1 MKENLLKK
9 LLKRSEFMVFC
20 ILLIIWALLS
30 AINKNYGTLNNLAA
44 IMKTMSW
51 YGIIAVGLAFV
62 IIQGDSDVSTGA
74 SAGFSAVFG
83 TALMV
88 ETSCMGMMGTPNE
101 WLGVV
106 LCTLIAMAVGAVIGM
121 GNAVMVVRF
130 NMPPFI
136 ATVAMQYVLN
146 GLKMVITSGAYVYP
160 LPNSLIQF
168 VKLGIAMPR
177 GKIAVS
183 FIILLALLAIAH
195 IILSHTTYGRSVYAT
210 GSNRIMA
217 QLSGIKT
224 DRVRFINYMVLHAL
238 VAMVGILNAGY
249 LKQGSPGIG
258 TDWHLTIMAACAIG
272 GVKFSG
278 GSGNMVGLLIG
289 LFTLFS
295 INSAIAYIGINT
307 FLQDVVIGMILMII
321 VVSDRVRSNR
331 KARASEC

>member
-1 MKENLLKK
+1 MNENMLKTLLKK
-9 LLKRSEFMVFC
+9 SETMLLG
-20 ILLIIWALLS
+20 ILVLIWIALSL
-30 AINKNYGTLNNLAA
+30 INRNYATVNNLGA
-44 IMKTMSW
+44 IMKTMSF
-51 YGIIAVGLAFV
+51 YGIIAVGLSFV

-74 SAGFSAVFG
+74 SAGFSAVLG

-88 ETSCMGMMGTPNE
+88 ETGCMGMQGTSSE
-101 WLGVV
+101 WMGVV
-106 LCTLIAMAVGAVIGM
+106 ICTLITMAFGALIGM
-121 GNAVMVVRF
+121 GNAAMVVRF

-146 GLKMVITSGAYVYP
+146 GLKMVITNGAYVYP
-160 LPNSLIQF
+160 LPDALLQF
-168 VKLGIAMPR
+168 VKLGIPMGRA
-177 GKIAVS
+177 KITIA
-183 FIILLALLAIAH
+183 FLILLVCLAAAYIV
-195 IILSHTTYGRSVYAT
+195 LTYTTYGRSVYAT
-210 GSNRIMA
+210 GSNRITA
-217 QLSGIKT
+217 QLSGVRT
-224 DRVRFINYMVLHAL
+224 SRVRYYNYMALHAL

-307 FLQDVVIGMILMII
+307 FLQDVVIGFILMVI
-321 VVSDRVRSNR
+321 VVSDRIRTNQKVH
-331 KARASEC
+331 A

>member
-1 MKENLLKK
+1 MKENVFKK

-20 ILLIIWALLS
+20 ILVVIWVALS
-30 AINKNYGTLNNLAA
+30 MINKNYGTLNNLAA
-44 IMKTMSW
+44 IMKTLSF
-51 YGIIAVGLAFV
+51 YGIIAIGLSFV
-62 IIQGDSDVSTGA
+62 IIQGDGDVSTGA
-74 SAGFSAVFG
+74 SAGFSAVLG

-88 ETSCMGMMGTPNE
+88 ETQCMGMLGTPNE
-101 WLGVV
+101 WLGI
-106 LCTLIAMAVGAVIGM
+106 LICTIITMMIGAVIGA
-121 GNAVMVVRF
+121 GNAWMVAKF

-146 GLKMVITSGAYVYP
+146 GLKMVITNGSYVYP
-160 LPNSLIQF
+160 LPNVLLKF
-168 VKLGIAMPR
+168 VKLGIAMPK

-183 FIILLALLAIAH
+183 FIIMMILLVIAH
-195 IILSHTTYGRSVYAT
+195 IVLSYTTYGRSVYAT

-217 QLSGIKT
+217 QLSGVKT
-224 DRVRFINYMVLHAL
+224 NKVRFTNYMVLHAL
-238 VAMVGILNAGY
+238 VALVGVLNAGY

-272 GVKFSG
+272 GIKFSG
-278 GSGNMVGLLIG
+278 GSGNMIGLLIG

-307 FLQDVVIGMILMII
+307 FLQDVVIGLILMII

-331 KARASEC
+331 KVRA

>member
-1 MKENLLKK
+1 MKENVFKK

-20 ILLIIWALLS
+20 ILVVIWLVLS
-30 AINKNYGTLNNLAA
+30 MINKNYGTLNNLAA
-44 IMKTMSW
+44 IMKTLSW
-51 YGIIAVGLAFV
+51 YGIIAIGLSFV
-62 IIQGDSDVSTGA
+62 IIQGDGDVSTGA

-88 ETSCMGMMGTPNE
+88 ETQCMGMLGTPNE
-101 WLGVV
+101 WLGI
-106 LCTLIAMAVGAVIGM
+106 LICTIITMCIGAVIGA
-121 GNAVMVVRF
+121 GNAWMVVKF

-146 GLKMVITSGAYVYP
+146 GLKMVITNGSYVYP
-160 LPNSLIQF
+160 LPNALLKF
-168 VKLGIAMPR
+168 VKLGIAMPK

-183 FIILLALLAIAH
+183 FIIMMILLVIAH
-195 IILSHTTYGRSVYAT
+195 IVLSYTTYGRSVYAT

-217 QLSGIKT
+217 QLSGVKT
-224 DRVRFINYMVLHAL
+224 NKVRFTNYMVLHAL
-238 VAMVGILNAGY
+238 VALVGVLNAGY

-272 GVKFSG
+272 GIKFSG
-278 GSGNMVGLLIG
+278 GSGNMIGLLIG

-307 FLQDVVIGMILMII
+307 FLQDVVIGLILMII

-331 KARASEC
+331 KVRA

>member
-1 MKENLLKK
+1 MKDNLLKK

-20 ILLIIWALLS
+20 ILIAIWVILS
-30 AINKNYGTLNNLAA
+30 SINKNYGTLNNLAA
-44 IMKTMSW
+44 IMKTLSW
-51 YGIIAVGLAFV
+51 YGIIAVGLSFV

-83 TALMV
+83 TALML
-88 ETSCMGMMGTPNE
+88 ETSCMGMLGTPNE
-101 WLGVV
+101 WIGVAI
-106 LCTLIAMAVGAVIGM
+106 CTMIAMVVGAIIGM

-160 LPNSLIQF
+160 LPASLISF
-168 VKLGIAMPR
+168 VKLGIAMPK

-183 FIILLALLAIAH
+183 FLILIGLMIIAH
-195 IILSHTTYGRSVYAT
+195 IVLTHTTYGRSVYAT

-217 QLSGIKT
+217 QLSGVKT
-224 DRVRFINYMVLHAL
+224 NQLRFANYMVLHAL
-238 VAMVGILNAGY
+238 VALVGVLNAGY
-249 LKQGSPGIG
+249 MKQGSPGIG

-272 GVKFSG
+272 GIKFSG
-278 GSGNMVGLLIG
+278 GSGNMIGLLIG

-307 FLQDVVIGMILMII
+307 FLQDVIIGLILMVIM
-321 VVSDRVRSNR
+321 VSDRVRSNQ
-331 KARASEC
+331 KIRA

>member
-1 MKENLLKK
+1 MKENVFKK

-20 ILLIIWALLS
+20 ILVVIWLVLS
-30 AINKNYGTLNNLAA
+30 MINKNYGTLNNLAA
-44 IMKTMSW
+44 IMKTLSW
-51 YGIIAVGLAFV
+51 YGIIAIGLSFV
-62 IIQGDSDVSTGA
+62 IIQGDGDVSTGA

-88 ETSCMGMMGTPNE
+88 ETQCMGMLGTPNE
-101 WLGVV
+101 WLGI
-106 LCTLIAMAVGAVIGM
+106 LICTIITMCIGAVIGA
-121 GNAVMVVRF
+121 GNAWMVVKF

-146 GLKMVITSGAYVYP
+146 GLKMVITNGSYVYP
-160 LPNSLIQF
+160 LPNALLKF
-168 VKLGIAMPR
+168 VKLGIAMPK

-183 FIILLALLAIAH
+183 FIIMMILLVIAH
-195 IILSHTTYGRSVYAT
+195 IVLSYTTYGRSVYAT

-217 QLSGIKT
+217 QLSGVKT
-224 DRVRFINYMVLHAL
+224 NKVRFTNYMVLHAL
-238 VAMVGILNAGY
+238 VALVGVLNAGY

-272 GVKFSG
+272 GIKFSG
-278 GSGNMVGLLIG
+278 GSGNMIGLLIG

-307 FLQDVVIGMILMII
+307 FLQDVVIGLILMVI

-331 KARASEC
+331 KVRA

>member
-1 MKENLLKK
+1 MKDNLLKK

-20 ILLIIWALLS
+20 ILIAIWVILS
-30 AINKNYGTLNNLAA
+30 SINKNYGTLNNLAA

-51 YGIIAVGLAFV
+51 YGIIAVGLSFV

-74 SAGFSAVFG
+74 SAGFAAVFG
-83 TALMV
+83 TALML
-88 ETSCMGMMGTPNE
+88 ETSCMGMLGTPNE
-101 WLGVV
+101 WIGV
-106 LCTLIAMAVGAVIGM
+106 LICTLITMVVGAIIGM

-160 LPNSLIQF
+160 LPASLISF
-168 VKLGIAMPR
+168 VKLGIAMPK

-183 FIILLALLAIAH
+183 FLILIGLMIIAH
-195 IILSHTTYGRSVYAT
+195 IVLTHTTYGRSVYAT
-210 GSNRIMA
+210 GSNRITT
-217 QLSGIKT
+217 QLSGVKT
-224 DRVRFINYMVLHAL
+224 NRLRFTNYMVLHAL
-238 VAMVGILNAGY
+238 VAMVGVLNAGY
-249 LKQGSPGIG
+249 MKQGSPGIG

-272 GVKFSG
+272 GIKFSG
-278 GSGNMVGLLIG
+278 GSGNMIGLLIG

-307 FLQDVVIGMILMII
+307 FLQDVIIGLILMVIM
-321 VVSDRVRSNR
+321 VSDRVRSNR
-331 KARASEC
+331 KIRA

>member
-1 MKENLLKK
+1 MKNNPLKK
-9 LLKRSEFMVFC
+9 LLKRSEFMVFY
-20 ILLIIWALLS
+20 ILLVIWLALS
-30 AINKNYGTLNNLAA
+30 IINKNYATLNNLAA

-51 YGIIAVGLAFV
+51 YGIIAIGLSFV
-62 IIQGDSDVSTGA
+62 IIQGDGDVSTGA

-88 ETSCMGMMGTPNE
+88 ETSCMGMMGTSNE
-101 WLGVV
+101 WTGV
-106 LCTLIAMAVGAVIGM
+106 LICTLIAMAFGALIGM

-160 LPNSLIQF
+160 LPASLIQF
-168 VKLGIAMPR
+168 MKLGVAMPK
-177 GKIAVS
+177 GKIAIS
-183 FIILLALLAIAH
+183 FIILIVLLAIAH
-195 IILSHTTYGRSVYAT
+195 LILTYTTYGRSVYAT

-217 QLSGIKT
+217 QLSGVKT
-224 DRVRFINYMVLHAL
+224 NRVRYTNYMVLHAL

-249 LKQGSPGIG
+249 MKQGSPGIG

-272 GVKFSG
+272 GIKFSG

-307 FLQDVVIGMILMII
+307 FLQDVVIGLILMII
-321 VVSDRVRSNR
+321 VVSDRIRSNR
-331 KARASEC
+331 KVRA

>member
-1 MKENLLKK
+1 MKENVFKK

-20 ILLIIWALLS
+20 ILVVIWVALS
-30 AINKNYGTLNNLAA
+30 MINKNYGTLNNLAA
-44 IMKTMSW
+44 IMKTLSF
-51 YGIIAVGLAFV
+51 YGIIAIGLSFV
-62 IIQGDSDVSTGA
+62 IIQGDGDVSTGA

-88 ETSCMGMMGTPNE
+88 ETGCMGMIGTSNE
-101 WLGVV
+101 WIGIVI
-106 LCTLIAMAVGAVIGM
+106 CTLIAMAVGAIIGM
-121 GNAVMVVRF
+121 GNAWMVVKC

-146 GLKMVITSGAYVYP
+146 GLKMVITNGSYVYP
-160 LPNSLIQF
+160 LPNVLLKF
-168 VKLGIAMPR
+168 VKLGIAMPK

-183 FIILLALLAIAH
+183 FIIMMILLVIAH
-195 IILSHTTYGRSVYAT
+195 IVLSYTTYGRSVYAT

-217 QLSGIKT
+217 QLSGVKT
-224 DRVRFINYMVLHAL
+224 NKVRFTNYMVLHAL
-238 VAMVGILNAGY
+238 VALVGVLNAGY

-272 GVKFSG
+272 GIKFSG
-278 GSGNMVGLLIG
+278 GSGNMIGLLIG

-307 FLQDVVIGMILMII
+307 FLQDVVIGLILMII

-331 KARASEC
+331 KVRA

>member
-1 MKENLLKK
+1 MKENVFKK

-20 ILLIIWALLS
+20 ILVVIWVALS
-30 AINKNYGTLNNLAA
+30 MINKNYGTLNNLAA
-44 IMKTMSW
+44 IMKTLSF
-51 YGIIAVGLAFV
+51 YGIIAIGLSFV
-62 IIQGDSDVSTGA
+62 IIQGDGDVSTGA
-74 SAGFSAVFG
+74 SAGFSAVLG

-88 ETSCMGMMGTPNE
+88 ETQCMGMLGTPNE
-101 WLGVV
+101 WLGI
-106 LCTLIAMAVGAVIGM
+106 LICTIITMMIGAVIGA
-121 GNAVMVVRF
+121 GNAWMVVKF

-146 GLKMVITSGAYVYP
+146 GLKMVITNGSYVYP
-160 LPNSLIQF
+160 LPNVLLKF
-168 VKLGIAMPR
+168 VKLGIAMPK

-183 FIILLALLAIAH
+183 FIIMMILLVIAH
-195 IILSHTTYGRSVYAT
+195 IVLSYTTYGRSVYAT

-217 QLSGIKT
+217 QLSGVKT
-224 DRVRFINYMVLHAL
+224 NKVRFTNYMVLHAL
-238 VAMVGILNAGY
+238 VALVGVLNAGY

-272 GVKFSG
+272 GIKFSG
-278 GSGNMVGLLIG
+278 GSGNMIGLLIG

-307 FLQDVVIGMILMII
+307 FLQDVVIGLILMII

-331 KARASEC
+331 KVRA

>member
-1 MKENLLKK
+1 MKENWMKK

-20 ILLIIWALLS
+20 TLVAIWVVLSII
-30 AINKNYGTLNNLAA
+30 NPNYGTLNNLAA
-44 IMKTMSW
+44 IMKTLSW
-51 YGIIAVGLAFV
+51 YGIIAVGLSFV

-88 ETSCMGMMGTPNE
+88 ETNCMGLLNTSNE
-101 WLGVV
+101 WIGV
-106 LCTLIAMAVGAVIGM
+106 LICILIAMCVGALIGM

-177 GKIAVS
+177 GKIAIS
-183 FIILLALLAIAH
+183 FIILMALLVIAH

-217 QLSGIKT
+217 QLSGVKT
-224 DRVRFINYMVLHAL
+224 SRLRYINYMVLHAMVAL
-238 VAMVGILNAGY
+238 VGVLNAGY
-249 LKQGSPGIG
+249 MKQGSPGIG

-272 GVKFSG
+272 GIKFSG
-278 GSGNMVGLLIG
+278 GSGNMIGLLIG

-307 FLQDVVIGMILMII
+307 FLQDVVIGLILMII

-331 KARASEC
+331 KVRA

>member
-1 MKENLLKK
+1 MKDNMLRK
-9 LLKRSEFMVFC
+9 LLKRSEFMVLC
-20 ILLIIWALLS
+20 ILVAIWVILS
-30 AINKNYGTLNNLAA
+30 LINKNYGTLNNLAA

-51 YGIIAVGLAFV
+51 YGIIAVGLSFV

-83 TALMV
+83 TALML
-88 ETSCMGMMGTPNE
+88 ETGCMGMLGTANE
-101 WLGVV
+101 WIGVV
-106 LCTLIAMAVGAVIGM
+106 ICTLIAMAFGALIGM
-121 GNAVMVVRF
+121 GNACMVVRF

-183 FIILLALLAIAH
+183 FIILLGLLVIAH
-195 IILSHTTYGRSVYAT
+195 FILSHTTYGRSVYAT

-217 QLSGIKT
+217 QLSGVKT
-224 DRVRFINYMVLHAL
+224 NRVRYINYMVLHAL
-238 VAMVGILNAGY
+238 VAMVGVLNAGY
-249 LKQGSPGIG
+249 MKQGSPGIG

-272 GVKFSG
+272 GIKFSG
-278 GSGNMVGLLIG
+278 GSGNMIGLLIG

-307 FLQDVVIGMILMII
+307 FLQDVIIGLILMVIM
-321 VVSDRVRSNR
+321 VSDRVRANR
-331 KARASEC
+331 KIRA

>member
-1 MKENLLKK
+1 MKENLFKK

-20 ILLIIWALLS
+20 ILVVIWVSLS
-30 AINKNYGTLNNLAA
+30 MINHNYGTLNNLAA
-44 IMKTMSW
+44 IMKTLSF
-51 YGIIAVGLAFV
+51 YGIIAIGLSFV
-62 IIQGDSDVSTGA
+62 IIQGDGDVSTGA
-74 SAGFSAVFG
+74 SAGFSAVLG

-88 ETSCMGMMGTPNE
+88 ETQCMGMLGTPNE
-101 WLGVV
+101 WLGI
-106 LCTLIAMAVGAVIGM
+106 LICTLITMCIGAVIGA
-121 GNAVMVVRF
+121 GNAWMVVKF

-146 GLKMVITSGAYVYP
+146 GLKMVITNGSYVYP
-160 LPNSLIQF
+160 LPNMLLKF
-168 VKLGIAMPR
+168 VKLGIAMPK

-183 FIILLALLAIAH
+183 FIIMMVLLVIAH
-195 IILSHTTYGRSVYAT
+195 IVLSYTTYGRSVYAT

-217 QLSGIKT
+217 QLSGVKT
-224 DRVRFINYMVLHAL
+224 NKVRFTNYMVLHAL
-238 VAMVGILNAGY
+238 VALVGVLNAGY

-272 GVKFSG
+272 GIKFSG
-278 GSGNMVGLLIG
+278 GSGNMIGLLIG

-307 FLQDVVIGMILMII
+307 FLQDVVIGLILMII

-331 KARASEC
+331 KVRA

>member
-1 MKENLLKK
+1 MKENMFKK

-20 ILLIIWALLS
+20 ILVVIWVVLS
-30 AINKNYGTLNNLAA
+30 MINHNYGTLNNLAA
-44 IMKTMSW
+44 IMKTLSF
-51 YGIIAVGLAFV
+51 YGIIAVGLSFV
-62 IIQGDSDVSTGA
+62 IIQGDGDVSTGA
-74 SAGFSAVFG
+74 SAGFSAVLG

-88 ETSCMGMMGTPNE
+88 ETQCMGMLGTPNE
-101 WLGVV
+101 WLGI
-106 LCTLIAMAVGAVIGM
+106 LICTIITMLIGAVIGA
-121 GNAVMVVRF
+121 GNAWMVVKF

-146 GLKMVITSGAYVYP
+146 GLKMVITNGSYVYP
-160 LPNSLIQF
+160 LPNALLKF
-168 VKLGIAMPR
+168 VKLGIAMPK

-183 FIILLALLAIAH
+183 FIIMMILLVIAH
-195 IILSHTTYGRSVYAT
+195 IVLSYTTYGRSVYAT

-217 QLSGIKT
+217 QLSGVKT
-224 DRVRFINYMVLHAL
+224 NKVRFTNYMVLHAL
-238 VAMVGILNAGY
+238 VALVGVLNAGY

-272 GVKFSG
+272 GIKFSG
-278 GSGNMVGLLIG
+278 GSGNMIGLLIG

-307 FLQDVVIGMILMII
+307 FLQDVVIGLILMII

-331 KARASEC
+331 KVRA

>member
-1 MKENLLKK
+1 MKENVFKK

-20 ILLIIWALLS
+20 ILVIIWIVLS
-30 AINKNYGTLNNLAA
+30 MINKNYGTLNNLAA
-44 IMKTMSW
+44 IMKTLSF
-51 YGIIAVGLAFV
+51 YGIIAVGLSFV

-74 SAGFSAVFG
+74 SAGFSAVLG

-88 ETSCMGMMGTPNE
+88 ETQCMGMLGTPNE
-101 WLGVV
+101 WLGI
-106 LCTLIAMAVGAVIGM
+106 LICTLITMAVGAIIGM
-121 GNAVMVVRF
+121 GNAWMVVKF

-146 GLKMVITSGAYVYP
+146 GLKMVITNGSYVYP
-160 LPNSLIQF
+160 LPNTLLKF

-183 FIILLALLAIAH
+183 FIILMVLLVIAH
-195 IILSHTTYGRSVYAT
+195 IVLTYTTYGRSVYAT

-217 QLSGIKT
+217 QLSGVKT
-224 DRVRFINYMVLHAL
+224 NKVRFTNYMVLHAL
-238 VAMVGILNAGY
+238 VAMVGVLNAGY

-272 GVKFSG
+272 GIKFSG
-278 GSGNMVGLLIG
+278 GSGNMIGLLIG

-307 FLQDVVIGMILMII
+307 FLQDVVIGLILMII
-321 VVSDRVRSNR
+321 VVSDRIRSNQKV
-331 KARASEC
+331 KA